1 MKDMPRKFNVTDA
14 QRGAALAVR
23 VFTEAEQVDIA
34 GLDEDG
40 ALIVYLTESADDG
53 RADEQLIAVLADAF
67 DLAADQLAIVVGH
80 NRPAKIV
87 SARGVTTEWIEQ
99 RLAALL

>member
-1 MKDMPRKFNVTDA
+1 MPRKFNVTDA

-23 VFTEAEQVDIA
+23 VFTESEQVAIT

-40 ALIVYLTESADDG
+40 ALIVYLTEASDEG
-53 RADEQLIAVLADAF
+53 RADEQLIAVMADALEIAP
-67 DLAADQLAIVVGH
+67 DNLAIVAGH

-87 SARGVTTEWIEQ
+87 SASGVSTEWIEQ